1 MKNTLLNASLVVAA
15 WAALMVDAAPANQT
29 TTSTTAAS
37 VQDVCSLLTSLST
50 EGRMLTQFNG
60 VFFGDFT
67 SGKNGGSQGP
77 LAVGG
82 SFTGENAIVN
92 QRNQASCASETSD
105 SVFGHHGL
113 ILKGDSHTNS
123 TTIRVNG
130 FANVLNKANIV
141 TPLEECSVKEAAT
154 AFDFEKTRMN
164 AMGMSQHL
172 ASMLPNWN
180 INKMGVIVN
189 IVAEGVD
196 IKQPFNLFA
205 MPATCSHAA
214 CEAKNYFNCASDH
227 VCEVP
232 EAALS
237 DVHAM
242 LLGNGTWTGP
252 VEQVFP
258 DDKMIVFN
266 IPVLEGETFDIKTR
280 NPSAGLNACNT
291 LFNFYAVNTQ
301 GIYVPNGKF
310 TLKRSSHES
319 LAGMVLA
326 PQAHVIDT
334 FYGSF
339 SGQIIADSYEAHDS
353 GVQIKDYL
361 FSGNAKC
368 QAFAGCSAV
377 AAASTAAA
385 PSEAKPAVATVAS
398 AVPHASVSDQK
409 KKLVRRQDITDT
421 ETSTVTDETT
431 TTETS
436 EPANTVTTTEIV
448 AGGRDPWHRH
458 KVKHWIHQY
467 DSGKKGGKGGDKDY
481 DKEGDEEDDMDE
493 EEKEEWKAK
502 GVDPERHDKD
512 FDFGGKKPHKKPAH
526 RFDYY
531 YEDEEEEHF

>member
-1 MKNTLLNASLVVAA
+1 MKSSLLNASLILAA
-15 WAALMVDAAPANQT
+15 WAALSVNAVPANQT
-29 TTSTTAAS
+29 TTTAAS
-37 VQDVCSLLTSLST
+37 VEDVCNLLTSLSA
-50 EGRMLTQFNG
+50 EGKMLTQFNG

-82 SFTGENAIVN
+82 SFTGENAIIN
-92 QRNQASCASETSD
+92 QRNQATCASETSD
-105 SVFGHHGL
+105 ALFGHHGL

-130 FANVLNKANIV
+130 FANVLNMANIV
-141 TPLEECSVKEAAT
+141 TPLKECSVKETTT
-154 AFDFEKTRMN
+154 AFDFEKTRAN

-180 INKMGVIVN
+180 IDKMGVIVN

-205 MPATCSHAA
+205 MPATCSHAT
-214 CEAKNYFNCASDH
+214 CEAKNYFNCASDR

-232 EAALS
+232 DAALS

-252 VEQVFP
+252 VEQAFP

-266 IPVLEGETFDIKTR
+266 IPVLDGETFDIKTR

-291 LFNFYAVNTQ
+291 VFNFYAVNLQ

-310 TLKRSSHES
+310 TLRRSSHES

-368 QAFAGCSAV
+368 QTFAGCTVSSSSSSSSS
-377 AAASTAAA
+377 AAATPSDAKSAA
-385 PSEAKPAVATVAS
+385 ATVAS
-398 AVPHASVSDQK
+398 VAPHASVSAQK
-409 KKLVRRQDITDT
+409 KKLVRRQDVIDSKTSKATDK
-421 ETSTVTDETT
+421 TT

-436 EPANTVTTTEIV
+436 EIVT
-448 AGGRDPWHRH
+448 GGRDPWHRH
-458 KVKHWIHQY
+458 KVKHWIHQWN
-467 DSGKKGGKGGDKDY
+467 SGKKGDY
-481 DKEGDEEDDMDE
+481 DE
-493 EEKEEWKAK
+493 
-502 GVDPERHDKD
+502 HSKD
-512 FDFGGKKPHKKPAH
+512 FDFGGKKHHKMPAH
-526 RFDYY
+526 TFDYY
-531 YEDEEEEHF
+531 YEDEQQEYF

>member
-1 MKNTLLNASLVVAA
+1 
-15 WAALMVDAAPANQT
+15 
-29 TTSTTAAS
+29 
-37 VQDVCSLLTSLST
+37 
-50 EGRMLTQFNG
+50 MLTQFNG

-82 SFTGENAIVN
+82 SFSGENAIIN
-92 QRNQASCASETSD
+92 QRNQAACASETSD
-105 SVFGHHGL
+105 AVFGHHGL
-113 ILKGDSHTNS
+113 ILRGDINTNA
-123 TTIRVNG
+123 TTMRVNG
-130 FANVLNKANIV
+130 FAHVHNNKTAANIV
-141 TPLEECSVKEAAT
+141 TPLKECSIKEAAT

-196 IKQPFNLFA
+196 IQQPFNLFT
-205 MPATCSHAA
+205 MPAACNHAT
-214 CEAKNYFNCASDH
+214 CEAKNYFECANDH

-266 IPVLEGETFDIKTR
+266 IPVLDGETFDIKTR

-291 LFNFYAVNTQ
+291 VFNFYAVNLQ
-301 GIYVPNGKF
+301 GVYVPNGRF

-326 PQAHVIDT
+326 PQAHIIDT

-368 QAFAGCSAV
+368 QAFTGCSA
-377 AAASTAAA
+377 AAAATA
-385 PSEAKPAVATVAS
+385 SVAS
-398 AVPHASVSDQK
+398 VASVEAPQPSVSAQK
-409 KKLVRRQDITDT
+409 KKLVRRQDVTDA
-421 ETSTVTDETT
+421 VTDEITT
-431 TTETS
+431 TVADTS
-436 EPANTVTTTEIV
+436 EATTIGTVTTTELIT
-448 AGGRDPWHRH
+448 GGRDPWHRH
-458 KVKHWIHQY
+458 KVKHWIHQW
-467 DSGKKGGKGGDKDY
+467 DSGKKSGKGQ
-481 DKEGDEEDDMDE
+481 DKEYDQEEDDDQDMDE
-493 EEKEEWKAK
+493 EEKKEWKEK
-502 GVDPERHDKD
+502 GVDPEKHDKD